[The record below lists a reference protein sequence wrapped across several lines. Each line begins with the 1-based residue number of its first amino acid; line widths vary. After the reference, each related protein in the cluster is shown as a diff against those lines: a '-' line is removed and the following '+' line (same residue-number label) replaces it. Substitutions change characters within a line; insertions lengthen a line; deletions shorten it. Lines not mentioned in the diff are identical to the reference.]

1 MCFGSSGMF
10 EQDDVENWTSITQM
24 ARGQMAQRL
33 NLHNRMGLLRDGGT
47 VSEPIDWPAPGRA
60 FVGFGEHNQ
69 RALLSQWCDLME
81 AAIGEDE
88 PSRTPKGAP
97 PARASTLD

>member
-24 ARGQMAQRL
+24 ARGQMAERL
-33 NLHNRMGLLRDGGT
+33 NLHNRMGLLRDGRT

-60 FVGFGEHNQ
+60 YTGFGEFNQ
-69 RALLSQWCDLME
+69 RELLSQWCDLME
-81 AAIGEDE
+81 
-88 PSRTPKGAP
+88 GALADGSGNGRVGG
-97 PARASTLD
+97 PADRVATLD